1 MSQFEQNSIH
11 HLCFAQFSI
20 DFVSFLVQR
29 GSNKI
34 DDDPPPIFSIT
45 TMSAASSSSRMGD
58 HSNEFVDIS
67 IEEQPPPH
75 YDDVIVVKPAKLS
88 NTMQ

>member
-1 MSQFEQNSIH
+1 
-11 HLCFAQFSI
+11 
-20 DFVSFLVQR
+20 
-29 GSNKI
+29 
-34 DDDPPPIFSIT
+34 
-45 TMSAASSSSRMGD
+45 MSAASSSSRMGD